1 MAIINIQ
8 KSKQLFCCETCNY
21 DTYSKRDFL
30 KHNHTLKHLRL
41 NNTNIGNLLDNNSF
55 HKKHEFKCICDK
67 KYKHMSSLCKHK
79 RDCVKVKCL
88 VNENTENKDILYIIK
103 QQKSENKEI
112 KDLLIK
118 QNKLMELMIKNNIL
132 LSSPPSQNEF
142 QEELAIQK
150 KELPLL

>member
-1 MAIINIQ
+1 MTNENIQ
-8 KSKQLFCCETCNY
+8 ISKQLFCCETCSY
-21 DTYSKRDFL
+21 DTYSKKDFL
-30 KHNHTLKHLRL
+30 KHTQTGKHLRL
-41 NNTNIGNLLDNNSF
+41 NNNNISISF
-55 HKKHEFKCICDK
+55 QKNHEFKCICDK

-79 RDCVKVKCL
+79 RDCIKVNYS
-88 VNENTENKDILYIIK
+88 VNENTENKDIFSLINE
-103 QQKSENKEI
+103 QKIENKEI

-150 KELPLL
+150 KESPLL